1 MQEVRHLSPFCE
13 ADIIFLFLIILAV
26 SAYLP
31 VVQAVLP
38 RILSAA
44 APAGSVARE
53 NRKQCLKVI
62 PTLYDLGNKT
72 VPQKLRILVY
82 MVVIFNFRSLEC
94 SAIKCNLAVELLIW
108 LCTFVVS

>member
-1 MQEVRHLSPFCE
+1 MQEVRHLWPFCE
-13 ADIIFLFLIILAV
+13 ADIIFLFVIILAV

-62 PTLYDLGNKT
+62 PTLYQMTL
-72 VPQKLRILVY
+72 
-82 MVVIFNFRSLEC
+82 
-94 SAIKCNLAVELLIW
+94 AIKLSPKN
-108 LCTFVVS
+108 

>member
-1 MQEVRHLSPFCE
+1 MQEVRYLWPFRE
-13 ADIIFLFLIILAV
+13 ADIILLFLIILAV

-62 PTLYDLGNKT
+62 PTLYQMTLT
-72 VPQKLRILVY
+72 IKL
-82 MVVIFNFRSLEC
+82 
-94 SAIKCNLAVELLIW
+94 SAKN
-108 LCTFVVS
+108 